1 MEGGENGTGEEV
13 GLLVLEA
20 KSLRPFKTK
29 DEYLYAMKEDLAE
42 WFKCLYEDIFITAE
56 NFLEVLE
63 TGVLLCQHANEVR
76 KFVAEQKEKG
86 DFEMKS
92 NFVRNITIPQ
102 YDVQFRIDV
111 KPETFLA
118 RDNVSNF
125 ITWTVKMGIPEVLR
139 FETDDLVMR
148 KNERSVVL
156 CLLEVAR
163 VGAKFGMLAPTIVQ
177 MEEEID
183 AEIATGEPPPQIKT
197 CDVKSL
203 DEMVSTHLS
212 PGLPSNPHLRSKFII
227 FIYEMLKTALSPPTK
242 ITAPS
247 EYWFML

>member
-1 MEGGENGTGEEV
+1 MEEQESGDNV
-13 GLLVLEA
+13 GMLVLEA
-20 KSLRPFKTK
+20 KSLRPFRTK

-42 WFKCLYEDIFITAE
+42 WFTCLYDHICLNAD
-56 NFLEVLE
+56 NFLEILE

-76 KFVAEQKEKG
+76 KFAEEQKLKG
-86 DFEMKS
+86 SFEIKS
-92 NFVRNITIPQ
+92 NFVRDIQIPQ
-102 YDVQFRIDV
+102 YDVQFRIEV
-111 KPETFLA
+111 KPGTFLA
-118 RDNVSNF
+118 RDNISNF
-125 ITWTVKMGIPEVLR
+125 ITWTSKMGIPEVLR

-183 AEIATGEPPPQIKT
+183 NEIETGEPPPQIKT

-203 DEMVSTHLS
+203 DEMVS
-212 PGLPSNPHLRSKFII
+212 
-227 FIYEMLKTALSPPTK
+227 
-242 ITAPS
+242 
-247 EYWFML
+247 

>member
-1 MEGGENGTGEEV
+1 MDEQDGGDNV
-13 GLLVLEA
+13 GMLVLEA
-20 KSLRPFKTK
+20 KSLRPFRTK

-42 WFKCLYEDIFITAE
+42 WFTCLYKEIILNAD

-76 KFVAEQKEKG
+76 KFTDEQKAKG
-86 DFEMKS
+86 ILDIKS
-92 NFVRNITIPQ
+92 NFVRDIRIPD
-102 YDVQFRIDV
+102 YNVQFRVGV
-111 KPETFLA
+111 KPGTFLA
-118 RDNVSNF
+118 RDNISNF
-125 ITWTVKMGIPEVLR
+125 ITWTMKMGIPEVLR

-183 AEIATGEPPPQIKT
+183 NEIETGEPPPQIKT

-203 DEMVSTHLS
+203 DEMVSFILY
-212 PGLPSNPHLRSKFII
+212 LPSQ
-227 FIYEMLKTALSPPTK
+227 
-242 ITAPS
+242 
-247 EYWFML
+247 

>member
-1 MEGGENGTGEEV
+1 MEVQEQGTEENV

-42 WFKCLYEDIFITAE
+42 WFKCLYAE
-56 NFLEVLE
+56 ILIDADNFLEVLE
-63 TGVLLCQHANEVR
+63 TGVILCQHANEVR
-76 KFVAEQKEKG
+76 KFTEEQKAKG
-86 DFEMKS
+86 EFEMKS
-92 NFVRNITIPQ
+92 NFVRDIQIPG

-111 KPETFLA
+111 KPGTFLA
-118 RDNVSNF
+118 RDNISNF
-125 ITWTVKMGIPEVLR
+125 ITWTSKMGIPEVLR
-139 FETDDLVMR
+139 FETDDLVLR

-183 AEIATGEPPPQIKT
+183 NEIETGEPPPQIKT
-197 CDVKSL
+197 CDIKSL
-203 DEMVSTHLS
+203 DEMVS
-212 PGLPSNPHLRSKFII
+212 
-227 FIYEMLKTALSPPTK
+227 
-242 ITAPS
+242 
-247 EYWFML
+247 

>member
-63 TGVLLCQHANEVR
+63 TGVLLCQHSNEVR

-86 DFEMKS
+86 DFQMKS
-92 NFVRNITIPQ
+92 NFVRNIQIPQ

-183 AEIATGEPPPQIKT
+183 EEIATGESPPQIKT
-197 CDVKSL
+197 CDIKSL
-203 DEMVSTHLS
+203 DEMVSIS
-212 PGLPSNPHLRSKFII
+212 PTPP
-227 FIYEMLKTALSPPTK
+227 PPTLLTDP
-242 ITAPS
+242 ISPVPTPPT
-247 EYWFML
+247 LLTD

>member
-1 MEGGENGTGEEV
+1 MEDQESGDNV
-13 GLLVLEA
+13 GMLVLEA
-20 KSLRPFKTK
+20 KSLRPFRTK

-42 WFKCLYEDIFITAE
+42 WFTCLYEICLNAE

-76 KFVAEQKEKG
+76 NFAEEQKHKG
-86 DFEMKS
+86 NFEIKS
-92 NFVRNITIPQ
+92 NFVRDIPQ

-111 KPETFLA
+111 KPGTFLA
-118 RDNVSNF
+118 RDNISNF
-125 ITWTVKMGIPEVLR
+125 ITWTSKMGIPEVLR

-183 AEIATGEPPPQIKT
+183 NEIETGEPPPQIKT
-197 CDVKSL
+197 CDMRSL
-203 DEMVSTHLS
+203 DEMVS
-212 PGLPSNPHLRSKFII
+212 
-227 FIYEMLKTALSPPTK
+227 
-242 ITAPS
+242 
-247 EYWFML
+247 

>member
-1 MEGGENGTGEEV
+1 MGEQENGENV

-42 WFKCLYEDIFITAE
+42 WFTCLYKDIELDAD
-56 NFLEVLE
+56 NFFEVLE

-76 KFVAEQKEKG
+76 KFAEEQKTKG
-86 DFEMKS
+86 GVDLQS
-92 NFVRNITIPQ
+92 NFVRDIQIPQ
-102 YDVQFRIDV
+102 YDVQFRMDI
-111 KPETFLA
+111 KPGTFLA
-118 RDNVSNF
+118 RDNISNF
-125 ITWTVKMGIPEVLR
+125 ITWTSKMGIPEVLR

-177 MEEEID
+177 MEEEIET
-183 AEIATGEPPPQIKT
+183 EIQTGEPPPQIKT

-203 DEMVSTHLS
+203 DEMVSFFPLYVIS
-212 PGLPSNPHLRSKFII
+212 AFN
-227 FIYEMLKTALSPPTK
+227 
-242 ITAPS
+242 
-247 EYWFML
+247 